1 MELWIVDRGLD
12 LTNDL
17 LSSCARAV
25 PCLRQLLYCRLVHV
39 VDLAACADYGTA
51 CALLR
56 VDEGLSLRLGLRLRC
71 LQSQAFDL
79 IHYCRQVLVTI

>member
-1 MELWIVDRGLD
+1 MELRIVDRGLY

-17 LSSCARAV
+17 LGTRTRTIT
-25 PCLRQLLYCRLVHV
+25 CLRQLLYCRLVHV

-79 IHYCRQVLVTI
+79 IHYCCQVLVTI